1 MCSVLLNNNSVSLV
15 ELHVTM
21 VQFYRYKLSLHLPKY
36 IFSYVV
42 SITVSVQVSVT

>member
-15 ELHVTM
+15 ELMVIM
-21 VQFYRYKLSLHLPKY
+21 VQFIGTNYPCTLPKY
-36 IFSYVV
+36 ILSYVV